1 MTPETDDLLITSPL
15 TIQSPLKN
23 LTSPLFLHPLLQN
36 LIDSEVRDP
45 QPKSGGNDAWHEDAN
60 GDHGVVRR
68 APADVLTLEMRPA
81 NCGNFFCYGL
91 SKLTIFRPQYLQFN
105 RNGDPGRKMDKT
117 AAELLVTRKNI
128 PKRPVLSIPIR
139 LSQFRF
145 SVKLRLV

>member
-81 NCGNFFCYGL
+81 NCGNFFCHYFIQ
-91 SKLTIFRPQYLQFN
+91 TDDYNMYLQFN